1 MSSRRLPP
9 LTRREALQNLAT
21 GFGAVAFTALFG
33 ARAGR
38 GFAQEPA
45 ALARLGDG
53 GAPFPRRIAKRVIF
67 LYMDGGVSQMDSF
80 DPKPRLA
87 AEDGKPIGMAI
98 PKTQFAD
105 VGAVLKSPWEFRQ
118 YGASGLWVSD
128 LFPNIARHADDLAVI
143 RSMVS
148 NFSEH
153 TSANY
158 FLHTGNGQQG
168 RPSMGSWVSY
178 GLGTESAD
186 LPGFIVL
193 NGGLIPAGGLDN
205 FGSGFLPAEF
215 QGSIF
220 KPGPQAVANL
230 QRRESAERQRH
241 KLDLVQEIDHAAL
254 ARRGGSAEVEA
265 AIANAETAFRMQASV
280 PRVMNLD
287 GESAETKRAYG
298 LESEYAHTRTYG
310 TQCLLARRLIER
322 GVRFVELTP
331 PNTGH
336 DRWDQHSNLKQGHED
351 NARAV
356 DQPIGALLADLKTR
370 GLFEDTLV
378 VFGTE
383 FGRTPMAQGRDGRDH
398 NPHGFSVWLAGAG
411 VKGGTVHGST
421 DEYGYYAVEHPC
433 EIYDL
438 HATMLHLMGVNHRE
452 QVFRFDS
459 RDMRLTDV
467 HGKVIQAVVDA

>member
-1 MSSRRLPP
+1 
-9 LTRREALQNLAT
+9 
-21 GFGAVAFTALFG
+21 
-33 ARAGR
+33 
-38 GFAQEPA
+38 
-45 ALARLGDG
+45 
-53 GAPFPRRIAKRVIF
+53 
-67 LYMDGGVSQMDSF
+67 MDGGVSQMDSF

-87 AEDGKPIGMAI
+87 LEDGQPIGMAI

-467 HGKVIQAVVDA
+467 HGRVIREVVNA